1 MPHQELKSEL
11 VTPKTISEMK
21 FSKENF
27 KKLQE
32 LNVVHLEQI
41 NSINENLE
49 YYQGFTNELKK
60 NNFKKQSL
68 ITYLD
73 SIIKLRDKKVSILK
87 DKIKYL
93 KFRRTIEITAN
104 DVKKQNKN

>member
-1 MPHQELKSEL
+1 MPHQEIKSEL
-11 VTPKTISEMK
+11 ITAKTISEMK

-27 KKLQE
+27 LKLQE
-32 LNVVHLEQI
+32 LNVVQSEQI
-41 NSINENLE
+41 NNIDENLKD
-49 YYQGFTNELKK
+49 YQEVTRQLKNKILKK
-60 NNFKKQSL
+60 ESL

-93 KFRRTIEITAN
+93 KFRRTIEITVN
-104 DVKKQNKN
+104 DVKNAE